1 MKSRLSSAIRSL
13 RRIIAMSR
21 KEVAHIRRDTQTL
34 LMALVMPVALL
45 LIFGYGVS
53 LDLDRLPIITVDQDR
68 TSLSRDVVQALRH
81 SGDLVVKGEDDSVEH
96 AILELRR
103 TTAVGVVVI
112 PEGFGRSWI
121 RGERTNLQL
130 VVDGADPTTATQVLN
145 KSESVVAATVSLS
158 STTSPVTQI
167 PRLVADNWTLYNPT
181 NSSALMLVPGLTA
194 LVLAIVC
201 VLLTALTV
209 AREWERGSMEQL
221 FTTPVRRGELIIG
234 KLLPYVGLGFMAV
247 LLVLAVGAWV
257 FGVPIHGS
265 LIALT
270 LSSLLFLVGMLAQGL
285 FISVLTKNQMV
296 ATQIGTL
303 TSLLPVQILSGFI
316 YPVSNMPRILQ
327 GLAQVLPATHFIA
340 ILRGILLRD
349 NGFREQAEHLLSL
362 FAFAVVM
369 VCVTALKFR
378 RRLN

>member
-1 MKSRLSSAIRSL
+1 
-13 RRIIAMSR
+13 
-21 KEVAHIRRDTQTL
+21 
-34 LMALVMPVALL
+34 
-45 LIFGYGVS
+45 
-53 LDLDRLPIITVDQDR
+53 
-68 TSLSRDVVQALRH
+68 
-81 SGDLVVKGEDDSVEH
+81 
-96 AILELRR
+96 
-103 TTAVGVVVI
+103 
-112 PEGFGRSWI
+112 
-121 RGERTNLQL
+121 
-130 VVDGADPTTATQVLN
+130 
-145 KSESVVAATVSLS
+145 
-158 STTSPVTQI
+158 
-167 PRLVADNWTLYNPT
+167 
-181 NSSALMLVPGLTA
+181 
-194 LVLAIVC
+194 
-201 VLLTALTV
+201 
-209 AREWERGSMEQL
+209 
-221 FTTPVRRGELIIG
+221 
-234 KLLPYVGLGFMAV
+234 MAV